1 MANSIEIVDLIS
13 ETMYLEFP
21 DKESASKS
29 SLQELGLDSL
39 DSLEFL
45 HLVQDKY
52 DLNLKNDRYNNFLAL
67 TPEYISNLINQKLN
81 AV

>member
-1 MANSIEIVDLIS
+1 
-13 ETMYLEFP
+13 
-21 DKESASKS
+21 
-29 SLQELGLDSL
+29 LQELGLDSL

>member
-1 MANSIEIVDLIS
+1 MANSVEIVELI
-13 ETMYLEFP
+13 EKTMYLDIP
-21 DKESASKS
+21 DKVDASTK

-52 DLNLKNDRYNNFLAL
+52 DLNLKSDRYNNFLSL
-67 TPEYISNLINQKLN
+67 TPDCISSLINSKLDG
-81 AV
+81 V